1 MIFYVHTCIHEVL
14 EYPSYYI
21 LGIQNPVF
29 VFYFMHITSSE
40 RQVMRVLFSFSIWK
54 FCYRGSIIK
63 QDVFYLWV
71 LMLRFMIFR
80 WSLKMSVLAYSFGI
94 LSSNYAFHNSLW
106 SNVYWLFCKESEEI
120 YIFIYITDL
129 ITKYLY
135 FPYLKIAQKLTYMQQ
150 L

>member
-1 MIFYVHTCIHEVL
+1 MMIFYVHTCIHEVL
-14 EYPSYYI
+14 EYPSYCI
-21 LGIQNPVF
+21 LDIQNPVF

-54 FCYRGSIIK
+54 FCYRGSIVK

-120 YIFIYITDL
+120 YIFYRSYHKIFIL
-129 ITKYLY
+129 
-135 FPYLKIAQKLTYMQQ
+135 PVLKNCVKLTYMQQ